1 MTPLAFLLIS
11 IAGGLGSALRLLVD
25 GLVKAR
31 LKIRFPVGTTII
43 NVTGSFLLGLITGLA
58 TAAVLPA
65 EWQLIIGTG
74 LLGGYT
80 TFSTASFESVRL
92 IQDRRYA
99 AGLLNSVGM
108 LVAAVGAALL
118 GLWLARLL

>member
-31 LKIRFPVGTTII
+31 LKITFPLGTTII
-43 NVTGSFLLGLITGLA
+43 NVTGSFLLGLVTGLA
-58 TAAVLPA
+58 TTAVLPA

-118 GLWLARLL
+118 GLWLARLF

>member
-31 LKIRFPVGTTII
+31 LKITFPLGTTII
-43 NVTGSFLLGLITGLA
+43 NVTGSFLLGLVTGLA
-58 TAAVLPA
+58 TTAVLPA

-92 IQDRRYA
+92 I
-99 AGLLNSVGM
+99 
-108 LVAAVGAALL
+108 
-118 GLWLARLL
+118 